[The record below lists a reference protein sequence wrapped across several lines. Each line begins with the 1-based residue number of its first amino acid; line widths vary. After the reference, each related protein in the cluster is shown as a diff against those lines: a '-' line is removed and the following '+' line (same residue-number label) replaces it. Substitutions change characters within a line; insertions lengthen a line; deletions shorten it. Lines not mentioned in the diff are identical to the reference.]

1 MRTEMNNFGIISN
14 KRQSELLMQ
23 LGKSLMYNIIRNIRN
38 SSSSSW
44 LCTQGR
50 VSYGLVLRVSRV
62 VDGWLLVG
70 SEVLDTSMVS
80 DQGSTKVGY
89 SILYVFVVMST

>member
-1 MRTEMNNFGIISN
+1 MRTEMNNFGIICN

-23 LGKSLMYNIIRNIRN
+23 LGKSLMYIRNIRN

-50 VSYGLVLRVSRV
+50 VSYGLVLRVSRA

-70 SEVLDTSMVS
+70 SEVLDTGMVG